1 MAAMTNTPVWLTGD
15 AEADRLLTEDDNALL
30 IGMILDQQVPMEKAF
45 SGPLVIAQRMGGKLD
60 VAAIAAMPEED
71 FAALCSRPP
80 AIHRFPAAMA
90 KRVRQVCQV
99 LTDEYEADAGNVW
112 QEAPS
117 GAAVKQA
124 LMALP
129 GFGAEKAAIFT
140 AVLGKHRGV
149 QPPGW
154 REAAAGFG
162 EEGSFRSGP
171 TSWTANRW
179 PRCERPSVPSRRP
192 RRRADRRSDESLIS
206 TARRDVPPWAMDLGE
221 VRHSRGYQQ
230 LVKVGLVSYGV
241 VHLLVAWIALNLA
254 FGKRGEASPNG
265 ALREVAKQPLGEILL
280 WIMAVGLFAL
290 TVWQLIEA
298 TVGRDDPDREG
309 NVKGRARSAGRAA
322 VYLALGQ
329 SGGRR
334 PVRLNPAKVRR
345 R

>member
-1 MAAMTNTPVWLTGD
+1 MITEPGAARRSRAAGRMAAMTNTPVWLTGD

-140 AVLGKHRGV
+140 AVLGKRRGV

-162 EEGSFRSGP
+162 EEGSFRS
-171 TSWTANRW
+171 
-179 PRCERPSVPSRRP
+179 V
-192 RRRADRRSDESLIS
+192 ADIVDSESL
-206 TARRDVPPWAMDLGE
+206 
-221 VRHSRGYQQ
+221 
-230 LVKVGLVSYGV
+230 
-241 VHLLVAWIALNLA
+241 
-254 FGKRGEASPNG
+254 
-265 ALREVAKQPLGEILL
+265 
-280 WIMAVGLFAL
+280 
-290 TVWQLIEA
+290 
-298 TVGRDDPDREG
+298 
-309 NVKGRARSAGRAA
+309 
-322 VYLALGQ
+322 
-329 SGGRR
+329 
-334 PVRLNPAKVRR
+334 AKVREAKR
-345 R
+345 AVKAAKKAG